1 MEPTRCFVQAQTLRF
16 TPNEVEEFRSLGLDF
31 EGARTQDDIEQ
42 ALATWAETL
51 ADERPDL
58 LDKIVAEMA
67 KAKASNCP
75 AQLTVV
81 QRRAFFRFSF
91 GNPDPAVGDLVQID
105 QVVGLDLARL
115 AQPGDHF
122 LDQRGSSSA
131 SWIAM
136 AAMRLR

>member
-1 MEPTRCFVQAQTLRF
+1 MLRAGSSLRF

-42 ALATWAETL
+42 ALATWADVL

-67 KAKASNCP
+67 KAKGVKRP

-81 QRRAFFRFSF
+81 VSGAPSS
-91 GNPDPAVGDLVQID
+91 
-105 QVVGLDLARL
+105 
-115 AQPGDHF
+115 
-122 LDQRGSSSA
+122 GSPSQS
-131 SWIAM
+131 
-136 AAMRLR
+136 